1 MKEILILI
9 LIVLAIYSYQQSV
22 NNEKKI
28 FLLER
33 EITEIQYKYI
43 ELKKELSGYKVRQVN
58 WFSQLEEQSERN
70 DKYDIK

>member
-22 NNEKKI
+22 KNEEKI

-58 WFSQLEEQSERN
+58 WFSQLEEQSEGN
-70 DKYDIK
+70 DEYDIK